1 VLTSGV
7 ALLVGLASEDGT
19 SAILIGIAASVGAL
33 VLLATGVARTLGGVS
48 SSER

>member
-7 ALLVGLASEDGT
+7 ALLVGLASEHGT
-19 SAILIGIAASVGAL
+19 RAILIGIVTSAGAL
-33 VLLATGVARTLGGVS
+33 VLLATGVARTRRDVS

>member
-7 ALLVGLASEDGT
+7 ALLVGLTLEHGT
-19 SAILIGIAASVGAL
+19 RAILIGIVTSAGAL
-33 VLLATGVARTLGGVS
+33 VLLATGVARTRRDVS